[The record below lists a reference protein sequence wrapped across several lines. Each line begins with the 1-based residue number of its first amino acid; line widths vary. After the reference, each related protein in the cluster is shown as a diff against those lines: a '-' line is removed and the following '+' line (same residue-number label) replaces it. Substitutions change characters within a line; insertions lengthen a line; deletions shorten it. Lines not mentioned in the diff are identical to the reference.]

1 MESTYQNLAEEI
13 LRFYQQRQNESSSH
27 SGNVP
32 TIPRNKNNGVLKKN
46 NMANE
51 DVRILIALAGP
62 PGSGKST
69 IAEQVVQALASI
81 PSAPKTVAVSID
93 GFHLP
98 LATLHAMPNAAEAI
112 ARRGA
117 PWTFDAEAAVAL
129 VKDLGSS
136 FNVRDIPVPTFD
148 HAIKDPV
155 ACGQVVKADVQVC
168 ILEGNYLLSDE
179 GSWSEIANLVDQ
191 RWLVKVDPLL
201 ARTRVATRHLAAGI
215 EPSMDLALARTDYND
230 IPNGEYVA
238 KHSQGRYD
246 LLIESIEE
254 SRSD

>member
-1 MESTYQNLAEEI
+1 MESTYQNLAGQI
-13 LRFYQQRQNESSSH
+13 LRLYQKRQNESSSH
-27 SGNVP
+27 PGNVP
-32 TIPRNKNNGVLKKN
+32 TIPRNNNNAGLKTN
-46 NMANE
+46 STTND

-69 IAEQVVQALASI
+69 IAEQVVQALGAI
-81 PSAPKTVAVSID
+81 PSAPKTVSVSID

-117 PWTFDAEAAVAL
+117 PWTFDADAAVAL
-129 VKDLGSS
+129 VKDLGTS

-155 ACGQVVKADVQVC
+155 AGGQIVKADVQVC

-179 GSWSEIANLVDQ
+179 GSWSDIADLVDQ

-201 ARTRVATRHLAAGI
+201 ARARVATRHLAAGI
-215 EPSMDLALARTDYND
+215 EPSMALSLARTDYND

-254 SRSD
+254 PRND

>member
-1 MESTYQNLAEEI
+1 MDSTYKTLAEHI
-13 LRFYQQRQNESSSH
+13 VRLYQKRQNEYLSH
-27 SGNVP
+27 SDNVP
-32 TIPRNKNNGVLKKN
+32 TIPRNNNNTGLNKSSATN
-46 NMANE
+46 G

-69 IAEQVVQALASI
+69 IAEQVVQTLGAI
-81 PSAPKTVAVSID
+81 PFAPKTVSVSID
-93 GFHLP
+93 GFHIP
-98 LATLHAMPNAAEAI
+98 LTTLHAMPNAAEAI

-117 PWTFDAEAAVAL
+117 PWTFDADGAVAL

-136 FNVRDIPVPTFD
+136 FGVRDIAVPTFD

-155 ACGQVVKADVQVC
+155 AGGQIVKADVQVC

-179 GSWSEIANLVDQ
+179 GSWSEIADLIDQ

-238 KHSQGRYD
+238 QHSQGRYD
-246 LLIESIEE
+246 FLIESIEE
-254 SRSD
+254 PRND

>member
-1 MESTYQNLAEEI
+1 MESTYQNLAEHI
-13 LRFYQQRQNESSSH
+13 VRLYQNRQNESPSH

-32 TIPRNKNNGVLKKN
+32 TIPRNNNAGLNKTCTTNNG
-46 NMANE
+46 
-51 DVRILIALAGP
+51 DVRILVALAGP

-69 IAEQVVQALASI
+69 IAEQVVQALGAI
-81 PSAPKTVAVSID
+81 QSAPKTVSVSID

-117 PWTFDAEAAVAL
+117 PWTFDADAAVSL
-129 VKDLGSS
+129 VKDLGSG
-136 FNVRDIPVPTFD
+136 FNVRDVAVPTFD

-155 ACGQVVKADVQVC
+155 AGGQIVKADVQVC

-179 GSWSEIANLVDQ
+179 GSWSDIADLVDQ
-191 RWLVKVDPLL
+191 RWLVRVDPLL

-215 EPSMDLALARTDYND
+215 EPSMDLALARTDNND

-246 LLIESIEE
+246 LLIESIEQP
-254 SRSD
+254 RND